1 MPELPEV
8 TTVIKILNEELQH
21 KVIIDVNILNNGT
34 VLNENNCFIES
45 LKNKE
50 ILFITRYG
58 KFIIFHLSNNTI
70 LLSHLRMEGKYIL
83 LDKNSAIPKHSCVIF
98 YLKDNKKL
106 VYYDTRKFG
115 ILKVT
120 TEQNYL
126 SEKPLSHL
134 GPEPFNLT
142 QDQKN
147 KIYSQLN
154 KNKNIKELL
163 LDQSIVCGIGNIYAD
178 EILYLSK
185 INPFTKGKMLN
196 EQDYD
201 LLLKNAEIV
210 LNKAIELG
218 GSTIKSYH
226 PKEGIDGKFQE
237 QLQAYGNVGKTCKHC
252 GTTFHKTFL
261 GGRGTTF
268 CPNCQVNPSL
278 KKAIGITG
286 IIGSGKTTVLNIFKE
301 LGYQTFSCD
310 EIVENLYKDP
320 IIARKIN
327 AIFSYKVLENNTL
340 NKFKMRD
347 MLKNNKV
354 LHEKLENYV
363 FPLVEQELINIVNTY
378 NEPVIEVPLLF
389 KAHLEYLFKKIIYV
403 STSID
408 NIKKRNEKYRKYNI
422 DEAIDLYHVNNSY
435 DIKSIPNL
443 VEIKNNFNSID
454 ELKNYIEL
462 NII

>member
-21 KVIIDVNILNNGT
+21 KVIIDVDILNNGT
-34 VLNENNCFIES
+34 VLNENNYFIES

-126 SEKPLSHL
+126 SEKPLSQL
-134 GPEPFNLT
+134 GPEPFILT

-147 KIYSQLN
+147 KIYTQLN

-178 EILYLSK
+178 EILYISK

-310 EIVENLYKDP
+310 EIVESLYKDP

-340 NKFKMRD
+340 NKFKMRN

-354 LHEKLENYV
+354 LHKKLENYV

-403 STSID
+403 NTSID

-435 DIKSIPNL
+435 DIKNIPNL